1 MEDPQEQAGRWRLR
15 ADEIRA
21 IARSM
26 RRSFARCS
34 LLDVAEQWDRMA
46 ENAERRAGVTGPAR
60 EAAAEVEDRA

>member
-15 ADEIRA
+15 ADEIRT

-34 LLDVAEQWDRMA
+34 LLDVADQWDRMA
-46 ENAERRAGVTGPAR
+46 ENAERRAGRSSGERTKVTDFPER
-60 EAAAEVEDRA
+60 